1 MNGNIEVITENLWAV
16 NFSFVNMNFIKE
28 LSFNNKGDVFAL
40 AGLRNDGRIVMNKDL
55 PYAVYVPFLKEVM
68 KIKDSEIDT
77 KHGFCKV
84 IRALTNSDKSDNEIM
99 HLIWSDSTLT
109 YNWTIYQNLCNWER
123 TRRKAAKEYAR
134 KHPVMHLMH
143 KGKQFLKGGE

>member
-16 NFSFVNMNFIKE
+16 NFSFVKMNFIKE
-28 LSFNNKGDVFAL
+28 LSFNNKGDVFVL
-40 AGLRNDGRIVMNKDL
+40 AALRNDGKIVMNKDL
-55 PYAVYVPFLKEVM
+55 PYAVYVPWLKEIM
-68 KIKDSEIDT
+68 QIEDSEIDT
-77 KHGFCKV
+77 KHGFCNA
-84 IRALTNSDKSDNEIM
+84 IRRMTETNKSDQEIM
-99 HLIWSDSTLT
+99 HMIWSDSTLT

-123 TRRKAAKEYAR
+123 TRRKVAKEYAR

>member
-16 NFSFVNMNFIKE
+16 NFSFVKMNFIKE

-40 AGLRNDGRIVMNKDL
+40 AGLTNNGRIVMNKDL

-68 KIKDSEIDT
+68 KLKDSEIDT
-77 KHGFCKV
+77 KQGFCNV
-84 IRALTNSDKSDNEIM
+84 VRAVTNSDKSDKEIM

-109 YNWTIYQNLCNWER
+109 MTWTIYQNFCNWER
-123 TRRKAAKEYAR
+123 TRRKVAKEYAR
-134 KHPVMHLMH
+134 KHPVMHLLH

>member
-16 NFSFVNMNFIKE
+16 NFSFVKMNFIKE
-28 LSFNNKGDVFAL
+28 LSFNNQGDVFVL
-40 AGLRNDGRIVMNKDL
+40 AALRNDGKIVMNKDL
-55 PYAVYVPFLKEVM
+55 PYAVYVPWLKEIM
-68 KIKDSEIDT
+68 QIEDSEIDT
-77 KHGFCKV
+77 KHGFCNA
-84 IRALTNSDKSDNEIM
+84 IRRMTETNKSDQEIM
-99 HLIWSDSTLT
+99 HMIWSDSTLT

-123 TRRKAAKEYAR
+123 TRRKVAKEYAR